1 MGRFLMA
8 GRGGL
13 ALAVFGTAPYEGC
26 YSVTGG
32 GALALAVVSTGPH
45 EGAFDGGWSRL
56 AFSLSLS
63 SFPRRDDFRGW
74 ESSLSASFFSP
85 LPPQRGDFR
94 GLYARTGGVA
104 CCDETRN
111 GAFSIDSGRIPRERR
126 RSVPCARGRCTLP
139 DAGGAQRTRPVAAID
154 VHISISHDLFG
165 LIAHTC
171 TKYKIQFTNVIPNRR
186 CRPLQRLGSA
196 K

>member
-56 AFSLSLS
+56 AFPFSLL
-63 SFPRRDDFRGW
+63 
-74 ESSLSASFFSP
+74 LSAARRFLRLGELFERLLLLAFAPATGRFS
-85 LPPQRGDFR
+85 
-94 GLYARTGGVA
+94 RTLCANRGVA